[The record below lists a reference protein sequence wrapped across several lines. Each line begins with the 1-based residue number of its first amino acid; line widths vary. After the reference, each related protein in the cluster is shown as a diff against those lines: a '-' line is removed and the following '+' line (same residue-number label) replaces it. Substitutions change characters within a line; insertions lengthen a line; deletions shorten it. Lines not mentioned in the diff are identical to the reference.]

1 MRFAAADRGAVHRP
15 LCQADAGPD
24 DLETDVEEI
33 QNSVYWYDTEP
44 VEVGEPLDGDASC
57 DICIVGGGYTGLWAA
72 HFLAEAEPSARI
84 RVLESHTVGSGAS
97 TANGGFVGLTAGKV
111 LRRLLWYYG
120 REKAAGVYRTGAR
133 SIIDIGRF
141 CRRYD
146 IDADFAMNGLLQVVT
161 DRKQLARLELQVKR
175 SERTGLRGS
184 FKLMGRAEA
193 QERIGSPQVLGALRT
208 TGALVNP
215 HRLVQGLARVVRGQG
230 VDIHEHTPAVDV
242 RRVGNGYRVS
252 TPTGTVTANEVVLA
266 TNAWQHS
273 FGQTHTRVMPVWNY
287 LMVTEPLTDAQLERV
302 NWPGRE
308 GVSNSLSFAHAARLT
323 SDNRVVWSGG
333 RWYYFAGRDTGRG
346 HIRNAA
352 AFRDLR
358 ESFARFFPAW
368 DDVRFS
374 HAFGGPIGWSR
385 TFIPQFGRVAD
396 GVVYGHGYTGNGLAP
411 SHTGG
416 KILRDLVLRR
426 ETEYTELAFVTV
438 NQPKF
443 AKGAIGD
450 TGAHLFVWRQ
460 ETGDRLPLML
470 PHQAA
475 LAPRA
480 FFAGRAARKARTP
493 VADR

>member
-1 MRFAAADRGAVHRP
+1 MDSGLRAAAGVDV
-15 LCQADAGPD
+15 CTD
-24 DLETDVEEI
+24 DLETDVEETR
-33 QNSVYWYDTEP
+33 NSVYWHDTEP

-57 DICIVGGGYTGLWAA
+57 DICIVGAGYTGLWAA
-72 HFLAEAEPSARI
+72 HFLAEAEPSADI
-84 RVLESHTVGSGAS
+84 RVLEAEAVGSGAS
-97 TANGGFVGLTAGKV
+97 SANGGFVGLTAGKV

-141 CRRYD
+141 CRQYG
-146 IDADFAMNGLLQVVT
+146 IDADFAMNGMLQVVT

-184 FKLMGRAEA
+184 FKLLGRDEA
-193 QERIGSPQVLGALRT
+193 QQRIGSEQVLGALRT

-215 HRLVQGLARVVRGQG
+215 HRLAQGLARVVREQG
-230 VDIHEHTPAVDV
+230 VSIHERTPVIEV
-242 RRVGNGYRVS
+242 RKVGNRYRVT

-273 FGQTHTRVMPVWNY
+273 FAQTHTKVMPVWNY
-287 LMVTEPLTDAQLERV
+287 LMVTEPLTDAQLARV
-302 NWPGRE
+302 AWPGRE

-323 SDNRVVWSGG
+323 ADNRVVWSGG
-333 RWYYFAGRDTGRG
+333 RWYYFDQRDTDRG
-346 HIRNAA
+346 HIRNDAA
-352 AFRDLR
+352 YRDLR
-358 ESFARFFPAW
+358 ESFVRFFPAW
-368 DDVRFS
+368 RDVRFS

-385 TFIPQFGRVAD
+385 TFIPQFGRTGD
-396 GVVYGHGYTGNGLAP
+396 GLVYGHGYTGNGIAP

-426 ETEYTELAFVTV
+426 DTEYTELAFVTV

-443 AKGAIGD
+443 AKGAMGD
-450 TGAHLFVWRQ
+450 KGAHLFIWRQ
-460 ETGDRLPLML
+460 ETGDRLPLLL
-470 PHQAA
+470 PHSAA

-480 FFAGRAARKARTP
+480 FFAARAARRARMAG
-493 VADR
+493 ADR